1 MMNNRLNLVYSTPS
15 SDEFQ
20 LVEELIKT
28 GRDHKKK

>member
-1 MMNNRLNLVYSTPS
+1 MNNRLNIVYSTPS

-28 GRDHKKK
+28 GRDDINK